1 MGRVND
7 DIFIGQR
14 YYVLIIITFILYFD
28 QSFKINKKFLNI
40 LIIFSILVWPSTF
53 IKRFGNK
60 FDEANLNFKALIKG
74 YESETI
80 IKRSDKWEVHLTKEN
95 LMKKIAKF

>member
-1 MGRVND
+1 M
-7 DIFIGQR
+7 
-14 YYVLIIITFILYFD
+14 
-28 QSFKINKKFLNI
+28 
-40 LIIFSILVWPSTF
+40 F

-80 IKRSDKWEVHLTKEN
+80 IKRSDKWEVHLTKRKFNEKDCKF
-95 LMKKIAKF
+95 LIIKKVLILRHLLQIKLYLYTVLTT